1 MNKIQFNKQNILLGI
16 IIVLAVYNIF
26 NINGIKTDVKGY
38 KDKIEAIQKNIDS
51 SKVVD
56 TKIATKIDSV
66 KENVVSITKEIH
78 KIDNTITIIKN
89 KTNEKVDNIDKLSN
103 VELEQFFTS
112 RYNQNDIT
120 K

>member
-1 MNKIQFNKQNILLGI
+1 MEKVQFNKQNILLGI

-26 NINGIKTDVKGY
+26 NIRGIKTDIKGY
-38 KDKIEAIQKNIDS
+38 KDRIETIQKNIDS

-56 TKIATKIDSV
+56 VKIATKIDSV
-66 KENVVSITKEIH
+66 GEKVVSVTKEIH
-78 KIDNTITIIKN
+78 KIDNSITIIKE
-89 KTNEKVDNIDKLSN
+89 KTNEKVDNINKLSN

-112 RYNQNDIT
+112 RYNQNGIT